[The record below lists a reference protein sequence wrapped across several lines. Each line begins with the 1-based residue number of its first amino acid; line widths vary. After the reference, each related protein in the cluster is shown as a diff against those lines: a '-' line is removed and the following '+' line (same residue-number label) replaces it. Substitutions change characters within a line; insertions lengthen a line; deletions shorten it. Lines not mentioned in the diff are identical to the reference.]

1 VPSSSG
7 AARSLATS
15 KWKETELS
23 DGPVRAADVEAEAPE
38 ELVFAWD
45 GGEYS
50 REKLLEVVP
59 EGYVAQFPI
68 AALRLAKVNPNKGD
82 VAAAIESLQEFGQH
96 RPAVVKKKDGEIIVG
111 NHMTKAALQM
121 GWDALDVFFVA
132 DDDTKALRRA
142 VADNAVGRRAQW
154 EEQELADVMQA
165 IGATPGFDQG
175 EIDKLLEKLTPE
187 EDKEEPTYPLVPRLN
202 EEYDYVV
209 IFAKNATDVTWL
221 TTKFDLRQEKSYKSG
236 AVARSHVLTVER
248 VQELLGE

>member
-96 RPAVVKKKDGEIIVG
+96 RPAVVKKKDGEI
-111 NHMTKAALQM
+111 
-121 GWDALDVFFVA
+121 
-132 DDDTKALRRA
+132 
-142 VADNAVGRRAQW
+142 
-154 EEQELADVMQA
+154 
-165 IGATPGFDQG
+165 
-175 EIDKLLEKLTPE
+175 DKLLEKLTPE